1 MHESHAITILARRFP
16 AKRAFI
22 TGAGSG
28 LGRAFATELAA
39 SGWQLG
45 LLDVSAG
52 RLAEVEAELGSA
64 GTRVS
69 CYAGDV
75 ASESF
80 VAGSVADFAS
90 RAGGLDLMINN
101 AGVAAAGPIESTPA
115 ADWRWIVD
123 INLLGVVWGCQSAA
137 ARMRHDGSGLIL
149 NIASSAGF
157 ASAPQMSA
165 YNATKAAV
173 ISLSETLAAE
183 LSGTGVQVSVAM
195 PGFFRTALAR
205 NPARATRGERIRAPA
220 HAGFP
225 LRRGRSRPGH
235 PRRRCGPHAVRRLAA
250 RVPVGVAPE
259 ALLPAVVPQAP
270 RDAARRAAGA
280 LGSTATMKRV

>member
-1 MHESHAITILARRFP
+1 MHESQAVTILSRRFP

-28 LGRAFATELAA
+28 LGRAFATELSAA
-39 SGWQLG
+39 GWQLG
-45 LLDVSAG
+45 LLDLSAD
-52 RLAEVEAELGSA
+52 RLTAVEAEMGGA
-64 GTRVS
+64 GVA

-80 VAGSVADFAS
+80 VADAVADFAS
-90 RAGGLDLMINN
+90 RTGGLDLMINN
-101 AGVAAAGPIESTPA
+101 AGVAAAGPVQSTPA

-123 INLLGVVWGCQSAA
+123 INLLGVVWGCQAA
-137 ARMRHDGSGLIL
+137 AVRMQQARSGLIL

-195 PGFFRTALAR
+195 PGFFRTSLLETLRAPPEASGLAR
-205 NPARATRGERIRAPA
+205 RLMQGSRYDAHAAARAILAAAADRKLYVVWPREYRWAWRLKRF
-220 HAGFP
+220 FP
-225 LRRGRSRPGH
+225 LWFL
-235 PRRRCGPHAVRRLAA
+235 RRL
-250 RVPVGVAPE
+250 E
-259 ALLPAVVPQAP
+259 TL
-270 RDAARRAAGA
+270 RDAQLARSGPQPR
-280 LGSTATMKRV
+280 